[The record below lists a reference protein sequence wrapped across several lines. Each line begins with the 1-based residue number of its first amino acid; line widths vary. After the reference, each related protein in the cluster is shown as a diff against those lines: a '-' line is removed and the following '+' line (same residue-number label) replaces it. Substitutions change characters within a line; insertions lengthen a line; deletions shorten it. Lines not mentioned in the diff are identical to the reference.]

1 MKTNKPSREDLLK
14 TLRTTPST
22 IVTFTKV
29 DKTERVMNCTLMEDH
44 VPATT
49 KGTETKSTKVQDD
62 NVICVYDIDKK
73 AWRSFRVDSVTS
85 TSLLAQ

>member
-1 MKTNKPSREDLLK
+1 METNKPNREALLK
-14 TLRTTPST
+14 TLRTSPST
-22 IVTFTKV
+22 TVTFTKV
-29 DKTERVMNCTLMEDH
+29 DDTQRVMNCTLMEGH
-44 VPATT
+44 VPAAKT
-49 KGTETKSTKVQDD
+49 TETKSTRVQDD

>member
-1 MKTNKPSREDLLK
+1 METNKPNREALLK
-14 TLRTTPST
+14 TLRTSPST
-22 IVTFTKV
+22 TVTFTKV
-29 DKTERVMNCTLMEDH
+29 DDTQRVMNCTLMEGH
-44 VPATT
+44 VPVAKT
-49 KGTETKSTKVQDD
+49 TETKSTRVQDD